1 MTCTSV
7 NHVTQNSVIL
17 FPPHKGG
24 GLGWGWNLALH
35 NAIFAPPP
43 YLPPEVGKE
52 SSKAALDDSILYR
65 QYPILLNKLKLLGKQ
80 LKRELAVYRLV
91 LKHPQTPWVAK
102 LFLGLAVA
110 YLLLPFDLI
119 PDFIPVIG
127 QLDDVVIIPVLLYLA
142 LIFIPQSIIQSCR
155 EQVETQLDVK

>member
-1 MTCTSV
+1 M
-7 NHVTQNSVIL
+7 SVI
-17 FPPHKGG
+17 
-24 GLGWGWNLALH
+24 
-35 NAIFAPPP
+35 
-43 YLPPEVGKE
+43 
-52 SSKAALDDSILYR
+52 
-65 QYPILLNKLKLLGKQ
+65 NKLKALGRQ

-142 LIFIPQSIIQSCR
+142 LLFIPQTIIQSCR
-155 EQVETQLDVK
+155 EQVKAEVEIK

>member
-1 MTCTSV
+1 M
-7 NHVTQNSVIL
+7 SVI
-17 FPPHKGG
+17 
-24 GLGWGWNLALH
+24 
-35 NAIFAPPP
+35 
-43 YLPPEVGKE
+43 
-52 SSKAALDDSILYR
+52 
-65 QYPILLNKLKLLGKQ
+65 NKLKALARQ

-142 LIFIPQSIIQSCR
+142 LLFIPQSIIQSCR
-155 EQVETQLDVK
+155 EQVEAEVETK